1 MNPSP
6 LSSIR
11 PATTDDFDR
20 IAAIAAEGDSSD
32 SNARY
37 LSFVAEHGRLLV
49 AVLDEGVGA
58 FGGMVPVPMGEP
70 GGDTSVAMVTDLFVT
85 VGHRGRGLGEA
96 LLDEL
101 LDGHPRRMTASS
113 KHPAAVPAYRRA
125 GMQPRWNL
133 LYLEGVATGGGP
145 PLQPAA
151 WQHDRAEL
159 IAHFAADGAMV
170 TADAVAMV
178 DDEGVDV
185 LRVHSDDAI
194 RVMTEVSMAFAA
206 GVRIRACVPERHPL
220 ATWMQARGFAV
231 VDHDVF
237 CTSEGVEF
245 SSAVSCVHAGL
256 A

>member
-11 PATTDDFDR
+11 PATTGDFDR

-37 LSFVAEHGRLLV
+37 LSYVADHGRLLV

-58 FGGMVPVPMGEP
+58 FGGMVPVSMGDS
-70 GGDTSVAMVTDLFVT
+70 GDTPVAMVTDLFVT

-133 LYLEGVATGGGP
+133 LYVEGTAAGGGP
-145 PLQPAA
+145 PLRPGT

-159 IAHFAADGAMV
+159 VAHFADDGAIV
-170 TADAVAMV
+170 TADAVVMV
-178 DDEGVDV
+178 GADGVDV
-185 LRVHSDDAI
+185 LRVHSDDAA
-194 RVMTEVSMAFAA
+194 RVMSELSTAFPA
-206 GVRIRACVPERHPL
+206 GVPIRACVPEPHPL
-220 ATWMQARGFAV
+220 ARWMQARGFDV

-237 CTSEGVEF
+237 CTSDGIEF
-245 SSAVSCVHAGL
+245 SPAVSCVHAGL